1 MKEDALRGKMRFV
14 RSKKASGHRGRAGAS
29 TRLDT
34 RHIHYATSPWW
45 PHTLVAA
52 DAGRG
57 QVLVRGA
64 LPLLYEKG
72 RVMKIIKAKDY
83 EDMSRKA
90 ANIISAQVILKPDC
104 VLGLATG
111 STPIGAYKQLAAW
124 YEKGDVDFAEV
135 STYNLD
141 EYRGLSHDD
150 PQSYHYFMREN
161 FFDHINID
169 LNNTHVPDGS
179 NPDAAAAC
187 SEYDKIVAAAGYP
200 DLQLLGIGNNGHIG
214 FNEPDDHFSKGTH
227 CVDLTEST
235 IQANSRLFDS
245 IDDVPRQAYTMGTQT
260 IMYARMI
267 LVVANGEA
275 KAQAVHDMCYGPV
288 TPECPASILQL
299 HTNCV
304 VVADEAALSLCE

>member
-1 MKEDALRGKMRFV
+1 MRLI
-14 RSKKASGHRGRAGAS
+14 RAKNY
-29 TRLDT
+29 D
-34 RHIHYATSPWW
+34 
-45 PHTLVAA
+45 
-52 DAGRG
+52 
-57 QVLVRGA
+57 
-64 LPLLYEKG
+64 
-72 RVMKIIKAKDY
+72 
-83 EDMSRKA
+83 DMSLKA
-90 ANIISAQVILKPDC
+90 ANIIAAQVSLNPKS

-111 STPIGAYKQLAAW
+111 STPIGTYRHLVEW
-124 YEKGDVDFAEV
+124 YQKGELDFGKAV
-135 STYNLD
+135 SINLD
-141 EYRGLSHDD
+141 EYCGLSGEH
-150 PQSYHYFMREN
+150 PQSYRRFMREN
-161 FFDHINID
+161 LFNHINIPAD
-169 LNNTHVPDGS
+169 RSFLPDGTQTDS
-179 NPDAAAAC
+179 VLECAR
-187 SEYDKIVAAAGYP
+187 YDRIIEEHNGI
-200 DLQLLGIGNNGHIG
+200 DLQLLGIGRNAHIG

>member
-1 MKEDALRGKMRFV
+1 
-14 RSKKASGHRGRAGAS
+14 
-29 TRLDT
+29 
-34 RHIHYATSPWW
+34 
-45 PHTLVAA
+45 
-52 DAGRG
+52 
-57 QVLVRGA
+57 
-64 LPLLYEKG
+64 
-72 RVMKIIKAKDY
+72 MKIIKAKDY

-124 YEKGDVDFAEV
+124 YKKGDVDFAEV

-187 SEYDKIVAAAGYP
+187 SEYDKIVAEAGYP
-200 DLQLLGIGNNGHIG
+200 DLQLLGIGHDGHIG
-214 FNEPDDHFSKGTH
+214 FNEPCDHFPVMTH
-227 CVDLTEST
+227 EVKLTDMTRE
-235 IQANSRLFDS
+235 ANKRFFNS
-245 IDDVPRQAYTMGTQT
+245 IDEVPTAAITMGVGTVMAAKKIVMVIT
-260 IMYARMI
+260 GADKADI
-267 LVVANGEA
+267 LYKVFF
-275 KAQAVHDMCYGPV
+275 GPV
-288 TPECPASILQL
+288 TPEVPGSILQFHPDVTL
-299 HTNCV
+299 IC
-304 VVADEAALSLCE
+304 DEAAAARMPQ